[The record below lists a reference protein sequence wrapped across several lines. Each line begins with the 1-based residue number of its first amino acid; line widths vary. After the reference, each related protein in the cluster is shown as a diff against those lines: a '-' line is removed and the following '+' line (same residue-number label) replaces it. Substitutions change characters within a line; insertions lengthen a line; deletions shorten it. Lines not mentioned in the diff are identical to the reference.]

1 MPNERKYDLDYRPTS
16 YWDLSDVH
24 TVLLSRI
31 KGEHRKR
38 DARKLLE
45 TGRME
50 ELREILLA
58 EGLDE
63 STLAMVS
70 RMHPMLMGGEY
81 LPDYE
86 EEEVEIARVSL
97 DSTTADVISIR
108 ARRTAEGIRY
118 RVVDEYET
126 EYRCV
131 PELSE
136 WLLSTGKLITLI
148 DTAESFEIAG
158 LVKPIRD
165 FNVEANDNDPE
176 YAAEMVDFVTVSS
189 DFYPQPGNWYEEE
202 AEEWLARIREKYRAA
217 HDDNDDGGGGS

>member
-38 DARKLLE
+38 DAR
-45 TGRME
+45 
-50 ELREILLA
+50 
-58 EGLDE
+58 
-63 STLAMVS
+63 VS

-136 WLLSTGKLITLI
+136 WLLSTGKLINLI

-158 LVKPIRD
+158 LVKPIRE